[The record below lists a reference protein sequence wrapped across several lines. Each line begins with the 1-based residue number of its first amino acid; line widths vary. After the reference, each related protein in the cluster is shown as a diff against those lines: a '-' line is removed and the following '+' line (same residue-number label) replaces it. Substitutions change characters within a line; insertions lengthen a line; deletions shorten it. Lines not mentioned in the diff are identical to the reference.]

1 MNPPPNLRPHS
12 VQNDPGIYD
21 GIDPFAQTASADD
34 LFFDD
39 DDDDDD
45 DDTNTLITINPS
57 PQSSL
62 PTVCAICK
70 RTITAIPTQITKL
83 NPNND
88 SEPRYTRITFTE
100 HRPSYIINE
109 CGCAFHEHCLFAW
122 LLDAQF
128 PSEAFVAQCAGCA
141 KVKAYVQGMYWGEE
155 ELDVALEN
163 VKDKQGGV
171 ERKEK
176 MLMNWKMKMEMI
188 KAHQVWVVV
197 GSGCR
202 CRTCLK
208 NLKVYG

>member
-1 MNPPPNLRPHS
+1 MNPTLNPHPRPVQPNPE
-12 VQNDPGIYD
+12 IYD
-21 GIDPFAQTASADD
+21 EIDPLAQTASTND

-39 DDDDDD
+39 DFDDDVD
-45 DDTNTLITINPS
+45 TLITFDTLITTNPS
-57 PQSSL
+57 RPSSL

-83 NPNND
+83 NRNND
-88 SEPRYTRITFTE
+88 PQTRITFTE

-109 CGCAFHEHCLFAW
+109 CSCAFHEHCLFSW

-128 PSEAFVAQCAGCA
+128 PTEAFVAQCAECA

-188 KAHQVWVVV
+188 KSHKVWVVV

-208 NLKVYG
+208 SLKVYG